1 MLVLLILVFILF
13 AHWFAC
19 IWYSI
24 GNTEL
29 NSGVTYGWLQ
39 TLAAVTK
46 EPFVPSNTSATSDYT
61 KGPTTEMRYLTAL
74 YFTLSCMTGVGFG
87 NVSANTQ
94 TEKLFSVFMMI
105 IGCKLFPCFLLL
117 LRLFLFCHSKKK
129 ETTQL
134 PFCSFPF
141 CSFPFCS
148 LYHELFAAAPPPHPP
163 FFLIFLFFSLSLFLL
178 LFFSF
183 SLISFLMV
191 FKIFTAMN

>member
-46 EPFVPSNTSATSDYT
+46 QPFKPSNTSASSDYT
-61 KGPTTEMRYLTAL
+61 EGPSTEMRYLTAL

-105 IGCKLFPCFLLL
+105 IGCKLCTGSFF
-117 LRLFLFCHSKKK
+117 FLF
-129 ETTQL
+129 
-134 PFCSFPF
+134 
-141 CSFPFCS
+141 S
-148 LYHELFAAAPPPHPP
+148 LYLVKDSVTYKNNNKRRRRKKSRKQQWPLHSPHRQQFVFALSDLIYCYSCLAP
-163 FFLIFLFFSLSLFLL
+163 I
-178 LFFSF
+178 
-183 SLISFLMV
+183 IV
-191 FKIFTAMN
+191 NKNGRIV